1 MDVSYS
7 AWRQVSEESR
17 VISKDSFSFLFDR
30 RYTNRLNRMSRVFF
44 EAYIKATGEVAAE
57 EDRFP
62 SLSEIESRMESGAIY
77 AYKDRLMRSTEFF
90 NEVKVSGISYLIPR
104 ARRFVDE
111 TGTYTDLILDF
122 DEGAV
127 VLPKRGPVVIS
138 SKPET
143 ASEKEAE
150 SPEAESEPVAE
161 AEPTAEPESEK
172 VQKQVSEPGSET
184 ESKTKP
190 ESETKSEA
198 KPEPEDSVPLPEPEP
213 ELEVKEAY
221 GGAKALEIS
230 EEELKSALEESPE
243 DIPKEQAPTKTPERK
258 KAPEAA
264 KVEPAPKDAAQ
275 SAAGRKGIRDLPPEE
290 YPSQI
295 HAEKKTSKKPSAKGP
310 IHSLKVDRRVLLAAV
325 AIIAIVGIFAAH
337 FWIFAPT
344 PETPDPIPQ
353 PLPIPLETVQ
363 YSAYLSNVTGSTYL
377 NVDITNPFGLENQV
391 EMVIP
396 PDIEKSINV
405 VGGTVGISYT
415 NRTAIQLASRN
426 DANISICLIENFDEV
441 PVTFNLTVPS
451 DFDSDLLV
459 YDEYQ
464 STRKEEH
471 ILLKCK
477 CTSEPLRFEQVYL
490 RSEQEDNE
498 KNVSQTSSGPGGA
511 KERRQKNVTEIGR
524 AHV

>member
-44 EAYIKATGEVAAE
+44 EAYIKATREVAAE

-122 DEGAV
+122 DGGEV

-138 SKPET
+138 PKPENV
-143 ASEKEAE
+143 SEKDAE
-150 SPEAESEPVAE
+150 SPGSGPEPVAE
-161 AEPTAEPESEK
+161 AEP
-172 VQKQVSEPGSET
+172 
-184 ESKTKP
+184 
-190 ESETKSEA
+190 
-198 KPEPEDSVPLPEPEP
+198 EP
-213 ELEVKEAY
+213 ELETKEAY
-221 GGAKALEIS
+221 GGAKAPEIS
-230 EEELKSALEESPE
+230 EEDLKSTLEEGSEEIPE
-243 DIPKEQAPTKTPERK
+243 EQASPPPSERQN
-258 KAPEAA
+258 APEVA
-264 KVEPAPKDAAQ
+264 KVEPAPKDAVQ
-275 SAAGRKGIRDLPPEE
+275 SAANLEGMGDLPLKEF
-290 YPSQI
+290 PSQI
-295 HAEKKTSKKPSAKGP
+295 HAEKKSSKKPPPKGP
-310 IHSLKVDRRVLLAAV
+310 THTPKVDQRVLLAAV
-325 AIIAIVGIFAAH
+325 ALIAILGIFAVH
-337 FWIFAPT
+337 FWIFAPP

-363 YSAYLSNVTGSTYL
+363 YSAYLSNVSGSTYL

-405 VGGTVGISYT
+405 VGGTVSISYT

-426 DANISICLIENFDEV
+426 DANISICLVKKFDEV
-441 PVTFNLTVPS
+441 PVTFNLMVPS
-451 DFDSDLLV
+451 EFDSDLLV

-471 ILLKCK
+471 ILLRCN
-477 CTSEPLRFEQVYL
+477 CTSKPLRFEQVYL
-490 RSEQEDNE
+490 RSEKEEEEEEKDISPISSSPDGAQEG
-498 KNVSQTSSGPGGA
+498 SQT
-511 KERRQKNVTEIGR
+511 NVTEGL
-524 AHV
+524 